1 MPRRCISCQLTSL
14 GEVAYCQVTLANN
27 LTMNADDG
35 FDDKSDILMLQS
47 IGEEQLYNLIRV
59 EDLKPLSKRL
69 IELAHQVSNQPNL
82 T

>member
-1 MPRRCISCQLTSL
+1 
-14 GEVAYCQVTLANN
+14 
-27 LTMNADDG
+27 MNADDG

-69 IELAHQVSNQPNL
+69 IELAHQVSNQPYL
-82 T
+82 TF

>member
-1 MPRRCISCQLTSL
+1 
-14 GEVAYCQVTLANN
+14 
-27 LTMNADDG
+27 MNADDG

-69 IELAHQVSNQPNL
+69 IELAHQVSTLPNFL
-82 T
+82 AQTVANELLSSRGAQLGIYF